1 MIPKINVVTQCKN
14 GDKPGS
20 ELDIVVIINE
30 EVRRR
35 RRNTVAHLSSHCSPH
50 VTVQL
55 RRSRKNFTNPNSKRC
70 DAHNITPACLLHH
83 SILKAHRNKQLSFQI
98 VAILHSGC
106 VPANIPAMRDDKDR
120 KTGKTDSSDSGLAW
134 NDFDSNRLAFLSLV
148 ADKANV
154 IATAHLTD
162 ENFHRLI
169 KIAYDGNIIS
179 AARLGEF
186 GRRDPTTASRWI
198 NRHSTPDLFA

>member
-1 MIPKINVVTQCKN
+1 
-14 GDKPGS
+14 
-20 ELDIVVIINE
+20 
-30 EVRRR
+30 
-35 RRNTVAHLSSHCSPH
+35 
-50 VTVQL
+50 
-55 RRSRKNFTNPNSKRC
+55 
-70 DAHNITPACLLHH
+70 
-83 SILKAHRNKQLSFQI
+83 
-98 VAILHSGC
+98 
-106 VPANIPAMRDDKDR
+106 MRDDKDR

-134 NDFDSNRLAFLSLV
+134 NDLDNNRLTFLSLV

-198 NRHSTPDLFA
+198 NRHSTPDSFAQEAILKRIAAEATAQASHYKSEAAPRRKVRS